1 MLGTDNHYVCLKET
15 KLSACVYPF
24 LVDHWVMSA
33 AQVIAEFVELPPAER
48 AQVARFVLEHDDSW
62 IPDEFKQG
70 MADIAADRVVEVD
83 TAVSEP
89 YPGNS

>member
-1 MLGTDNHYVCLKET
+1 
-15 KLSACVYPF
+15 
-24 LVDHWVMSA
+24 MSA

-48 AQVARFVLEHDDSW
+48 ALVARFVLEHDDSW

-70 MADIAADRVVEVD
+70 MADIAAGRVVDLD